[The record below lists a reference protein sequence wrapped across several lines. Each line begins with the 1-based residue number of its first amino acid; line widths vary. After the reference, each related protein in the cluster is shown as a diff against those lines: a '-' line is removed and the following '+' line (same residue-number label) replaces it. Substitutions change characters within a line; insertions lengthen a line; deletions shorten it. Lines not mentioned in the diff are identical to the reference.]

1 MQNPLTLVLQDNV
14 DTSIALKYI
23 FLVVLTLN
31 IDLKKLVSLGS
42 KDSELLLENLKK
54 GPVLS
59 GYGSANAVPQIRNR
73 I

>member
-31 IDLKKLVSLGS
+31 IDLNTFQCKHSNS
-42 KDSELLLENLKK
+42 R
-54 GPVLS
+54 
-59 GYGSANAVPQIRNR
+59 NALTQNCQLI
-73 I
+73 IDLHS

>member
-31 IDLKKLVSLGS
+31 IDLSYFSVLRRHTSSIALKYIFLV
-42 KDSELLLENLKK
+42 
-54 GPVLS
+54 VLTL
-59 GYGSANAVPQIRNR
+59 NIDLNTFQC
-73 I
+73 